1 MQENRLGI
9 MEGRFADIIW
19 ERAPIGTGE
28 LVKICLEQF
37 DWKRTTTYTMLK
49 RLCQRGIFENDNGTV
64 RTLISKEE
72 FCGRQSEQFV
82 ADTFGG
88 SLPAFIAAFTK
99 GKVLSDE
106 EADEIQRL
114 IEEHRRANTS
124 RSAGKGEE

>member
-28 LVKICLEQF
+28 LVKICLERF

-64 RTLISKEE
+64 RTLISPEE

-82 ADTFGG
+82 ADT
-88 SLPAFIAAFTK
+88 
-99 GKVLSDE
+99 
-106 EADEIQRL
+106 
-114 IEEHRRANTS
+114 
-124 RSAGKGEE
+124 